1 MVVDMFLKLKNP
13 DVTGEATDTE
23 HKGEIDV
30 VSWSW
35 GIQSSRDVSTGKA
48 AAKFKLNE
56 LLIVK
61 RIDRS
66 SPVLMQIAK
75 NNKVVEQAT
84 LTLRKAGTTQLTFFT
99 VELKNARVTAVN
111 VQCENTTTQTSTEV
125 VERVNFGFDHVTITY
140 TPQGSTG
147 AKGGGDVTFEADAYT
162 PDGGR

>member
-1 MVVDMFLKLKNP
+1 VNVDMFLKLKNP
-13 DVTGEATDTE
+13 DVTGEAADAE
-23 HKGEIDV
+23 HKGEIEV

-35 GIQSSRDVSTGKA
+35 GLQSPRDVSTGRA

-75 NNKVVEQAT
+75 YNKVVEQAT
-84 LTLRKAGTTQLTFFT
+84 LTLRKAGTTQLTFLT

-111 VQCENTTTQTSTEV
+111 VQCENTVGHTSTDV
-125 VERVNFGFDHVTITY
+125 VERVNFGFDHVTVTY

-147 AKGGGDVTFEADAYT
+147 AKGGGDVTFEADAYSS
-162 PDGGR
+162 DSR

>member
-1 MVVDMFLKLKNP
+1 VVVDMFLKLKSP
-13 DVTGEATDTE
+13 DVTGEATDVD

-35 GIQSSRDVSTGKA
+35 GIQSPRDGATGKA
-48 AAKFKLNE
+48 SAKFKLNE

-66 SPVLMQIAK
+66 SPVLMQLAK
-75 NNKVVEQAT
+75 YNKVVEVAT
-84 LTLRKAGTTQLTFFT
+84 LTLRKAGTGQLTFLT

-111 VQCENTTTQTSTEV
+111 VQCENSVTTASTEV
-125 VERVNFGFDHVTITY
+125 VERVNLGFDHVSVTY

-147 AKGGGDVTFEADAYT
+147 AKGGGDVTFEADAYSGD
-162 PDGGR
+162 PR